1 MEYREETVKNNTENN
16 TENNKENLKNKEKNI
31 RYKISNKVLIYHFFL
46 MGLGVGFYTFPKQIL
61 LNKHN
66 YLEVNNRYL
75 TGCTGVFNKTV
86 QNSPI
91 SQITAVRV
99 NQGILGRWL
108 NYGDILITTANGQYH
123 YTAMESPELIQK
135 HILSLI

>member
-1 MEYREETVKNNTENN
+1 MEYRENSTKDNKKTENLINRNQDN
-16 TENNKENLKNKEKNI
+16 TK
-31 RYKISNKVLIYHFFL
+31 RYYFSRKHLIFQAFL
-46 MGLGVGFYTFPKQIL
+46 IPLGIGMFTYPKAAIMR
-61 LNKHN
+61 KHT
-66 YLEVNNRYL
+66 YLEVNDKYI

-108 NYGDILITTANGQYH
+108 NYGDILISTANGQYH
-123 YTAMESPELIQK
+123 YTAMESPEGIQQ
-135 HILSLI
+135 HILSLL